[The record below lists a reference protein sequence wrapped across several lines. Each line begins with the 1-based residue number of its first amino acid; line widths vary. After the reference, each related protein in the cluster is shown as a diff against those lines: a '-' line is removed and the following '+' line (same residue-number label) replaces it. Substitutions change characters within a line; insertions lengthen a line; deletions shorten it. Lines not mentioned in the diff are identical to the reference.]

1 MYRGV
6 DYATGEIAHTF
17 EESKSGT
24 NFLIFRIAL
33 ATADGGRKIRLAC
46 DNGRFHHTRA
56 VGILHSLAIAWS
68 EFIRWSRGRGTPNRH
83 NALVPRD
90 F

>member
-33 ATADGGRKIRLAC
+33 AKADGGRKIRLAC
-46 DNGRFHHTRA
+46 DNGRFHRTLA
-56 VGILHSLAIAWS
+56 VGILRSLAIGLLPKNWS
-68 EFIRWSRGRGTPNRH
+68 SLKGRLR
-83 NALVPRD
+83 VD
-90 F
+90 